1 LITSLDEPGAAGK
14 RNTALFEVLGNRQD
28 DLVYDLK
35 GLLALAS
42 IGSQLLKEFG
52 GDLRGYVS
60 HDIVVMLD
68 QETIAP
74 AQSKYH
80 VRGLGSQLC
89 GAYYSYRHLASFLNS

>member
-14 RNTALFEVLGNRQD
+14 RNTALFEVVGSRQD
-28 DLVYDLK
+28 DLVYGLK

-60 HDIVVMLD
+60 YDIVIVLD
-68 QETIAP
+68 EETITP
-74 AQSKYH
+74 A
-80 VRGLGSQLC
+80 
-89 GAYYSYRHLASFLNS
+89 